1 MKNENKVDISFLM
14 SSIKRY
20 EDFGTNFVSS
30 IYELAKESKYT
41 FEIIVSHPN
50 KIDDDRVIWLEE
62 KENLGQEV
70 AFNNCA
76 RISKGDYLAV
86 CVDDHFAGGDV
97 FGVIDFLKSDLFK
110 DRKFKITTLAGGL
123 TDEITFVEEGPTH
136 RNLLQAENVFSMPR
150 FHVTPF
156 PIVERSTYENLLG
169 EHIMHP
175 KLWSMADWYLGA
187 FLYYNGEQAIQYN
200 GAKYHRLP
208 NDPMTVQS
216 ELKDFSIT
224 YNSVYK
230 LIKNYKKGMD
240 YVYDIEC
247 DIYKL
252 KNV

>member
-1 MKNENKVDISFLM
+1 MKNEGRVDISFLM

-20 EDFGTNFVSS
+20 EDFGINFVSS

-41 FEIIVSHPN
+41 FEIIISHPN
-50 KIDDDRVIWLEE
+50 KIDDDRVVWLEE
-62 KENLGQEV
+62 KENFGQEV

-76 RISKGDYLAV
+76 KISKGDYLFI
-86 CVDDHFAGGDV
+86 CVDDHIATGDI
-97 FGVIDFLKSDLFK
+97 FGVIDFLNSDLFK
-110 DRKFKITTLAGGL
+110 DRKYKITTLAGGM
-123 TDEITFVEEGPTH
+123 TDDITFVEHSPSH
-136 RNLLQAENVFSMPR
+136 PHLLDEENIFNMPR

-156 PIVERSTYENLLG
+156 PVVERSTYENLLG
-169 EHIMHP
+169 GHIMHP

-208 NDPMTVQS
+208 NDPMTAQS

-224 YNSVYK
+224 YNSIYK

-240 YVYDIEC
+240 YVYGIEC
-247 DIYKL
+247 DIYKP